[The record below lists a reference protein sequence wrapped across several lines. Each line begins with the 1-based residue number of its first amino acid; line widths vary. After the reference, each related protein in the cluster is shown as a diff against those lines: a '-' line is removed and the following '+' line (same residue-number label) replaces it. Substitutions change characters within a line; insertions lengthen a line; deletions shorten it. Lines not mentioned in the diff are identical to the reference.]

1 LIEGTSHLL
10 NIPFQP
16 ASVHQQDLHEPPIPK
31 LIYTESDSTP
41 SSPKPTTPITDL
53 DLSAGYPWE
62 GVVKHL
68 FASHGFKARP
78 VHIDVNGRK
87 GRRAVCVLYGDSM
100 RYEVLDLDA
109 AIEEEEEVEE
119 GDEYSDDEDG
129 EGVMDS
135 DQEN

>member
-1 LIEGTSHLL
+1 MNANQFTDGISHLV
-10 NIPFQP
+10 NIPFHP
-16 ASVHQQDLHEPPIPK
+16 ASVHQHDLNDPPIPN
-31 LIYTESDSTP
+31 LIYTKIDSTP

-53 DLSAGYPWE
+53 DLSAGYPWG
-62 GVVKHL
+62 GVLKHT
-68 FASHGFKARP
+68 FAAHGPKARP

-109 AIEEEEEVEE
+109 AMEEEEEK
-119 GDEYSDDEDG
+119 DEYSDEDED
-129 EGVMDS
+129 VIDS